1 VHAGELVKQIAP
13 LLGGGGGGS
22 PEMAVA
28 GGKDPSGIDRAL
40 DEARHLLIGG

>member
-1 VHAGELVKQIAP
+1 MPDSLVKQVGP

-22 PEMAVA
+22 PELAVA

-40 DEARHLLIGG
+40 DEARRILAPA